1 MKVFRHDVTLTPE
14 QLNDLYNYIT
24 EDGNRDID
32 FKMFEEFITC
42 LVNNK
47 KYSED
52 IVPQTSVKQNQ
63 FQLIKGLIDQLS
75 KLREFEAFKDFIL
88 SNLDNYQNNIFDWTE
103 DLLLELYS
111 QILRYF
117 VTGNEE
123 TEEFLNML
131 NVEEVIEEE
140 GRKRATS
147 ISLNS
152 RYSKLKQALK
162 TKFTKFVSEFEH
174 FKDSEPSSGA
184 SKIFYEFI
192 KLNQDVV
199 TSFEEITD
207 INDQYN
213 SYINILNQNIEELKL
228 IIEKHKIKENELC
241 AENNRLKNQ
250 NENLE
255 IEVFNERENI
265 TKLKF
270 ELRVQKQESQSLEQR
285 INEYESNIFEKQ
297 NYIENLSMQKSR
309 LTTKLDDLQTHFE
322 NFTKS
327 INEEQKIL
335 TSLKER
341 ESVKVSSMETIV
353 LTSEN
358 EKLYKEN
365 TELKTELENQRA
377 YNAIS
382 EKQILSLQK
391 HIEELEVLSR
401 NFQRFDEKMR
411 DPKETSVC
419 NLDMDL
425 SLEHI
430 PEVMSIHMSNKVSN
444 LQELAET
451 RRVSYQLQ
459 NPFSININKQIE
471 PEHEREPQLLNT
483 LKDVKS
489 SMQIMTDMTMLITRR
504 DPSPEIE
511 RRVTYLEYIY
521 QCFDTYKKLQ
531 ILVFKNDTIYVL
543 HRDTSKKPVHEI
555 KMIDVEEIV
564 ISRDNPHIIEIS
576 YQTSK
581 SIIES
586 IILENP
592 SNTQFLK
599 LLEKSPNY
607 NSDLKK
613 KSETSLDHKSNFK
626 NAYMNVFKD
635 AKKSGFVICWVNTF
649 FTDWNTMFLIHLKN
663 VLIKVNAPDI
673 FKYDDYKRNRKDMT
687 VYKLDDY
694 NVIGNK
700 QKIGLNKEFTFAVK
714 IKNEETDLVF
724 AAPSLFEKNRWSEV
738 LTS

>member
-1 MKVFRHDVTLTPE
+1 MKFFRHDITLTPE

-32 FKMFEEFITC
+32 FKIFEEFITC
-42 LVNNK
+42 LVTSK

-52 IVPQTSVKQNQ
+52 IIPQINLKQNQ
-63 FQLIKGLIDQLS
+63 FQLIKSLIDQLA
-75 KLREFEAFKDFIL
+75 KLKEFETFKDFML
-88 SNLDNYQNNIFDWTE
+88 SNIDNYQNNIFDWTE
-103 DLLLELYS
+103 DLLLELHA

-117 VTGNEE
+117 NTGNEDPD
-123 TEEFLNML
+123 EFLHL
-131 NVEEVIEEE
+131 LSVEEVIEEE
-140 GRKRATS
+140 SRKRVTS
-147 ISLNS
+147 VSLNS
-152 RYSKLKQALK
+152 RYSKLKQGLK
-162 TKFTKFVSEFEH
+162 SKFVRFVSEFEH
-174 FKDSEPSSGA
+174 FKDNEPSNGA
-184 SKIFYEFI
+184 NKIFYDFI
-192 KLNQDVV
+192 KLNQDMLNV
-199 TSFEEITD
+199 FEEITD

-228 IIEKHKIKENELC
+228 IIEKNKIKENEQL
-241 AENNRLKNQ
+241 AENNRIKNQ

-255 IEVFNERENI
+255 IELFNEKENI
-265 TKLKF
+265 TKLKVQ
-270 ELRVQKQESQSLEQR
+270 LRVQQQEAQSLEKR

-327 INEEQKIL
+327 ISEDQKIL
-335 TSLKER
+335 TDLKER
-341 ESVKVSSMETIV
+341 ESVKFASQEANI

-365 TELKTELENQRA
+365 VELRNELDNQKA

-401 NFQRFDEKMR
+401 NFQRFDDKIR
-411 DPKETSVC
+411 DPNEISVG

-444 LQELAET
+444 LQEFVET
-451 RRVSYQLQ
+451 RKVSYHVP
-459 NPFSININKQIE
+459 NPYSININKQLE
-471 PEHEREPQLLNT
+471 TEAERETQPINT
-483 LKDVKS
+483 LKEIKS
-489 SMQIMTDMTMLITRR
+489 SLQIMTDMTMLITRR

-511 RRVTYLEYIY
+511 RRATYLEYVY
-521 QCFDTYKKLQ
+521 QCFEGYKKLQ
-531 ILVFKNDTIYVL
+531 ILVFKNDTIYIL
-543 HRDTSKKPVHEI
+543 HRDTSKKPLNEI
-555 KMIDVEEIV
+555 KMLDVQEIV

-581 SIIES
+581 SLIES
-586 IILENP
+586 IVLENP
-592 SNTQFLK
+592 SNSQFLK
-599 LLEKSPNY
+599 VLDKSPNY

-613 KSETSLDHKSNFK
+613 KSETSLDHKPNFK
-626 NAYMNVFKD
+626 NAYMNIFKD

-649 FTDWNTMFLIHLKN
+649 FTDWNTVFLIHLKN
-663 VLIKVNAPDI
+663 VLIKVNAPDV
-673 FKYDDYKRNRKDMT
+673 FKYEDYKRNRKET
-687 VYKLDDY
+687 TIYKLDDY

-714 IKNEETDLVF
+714 IKNEEIDLVF